1 MGHSVILWVEN
12 SGIEQGGHV
21 PIGQTQ
27 NYELEAPVHYGIFRF
42 PDVSLYIFHI
52 LWLNGLFFFCYF

>member
-27 NYELEAPVHYGIFRF
+27 NYELGAPVHYGIFRF
-42 PDVSLYIFHI
+42 PSLDTVQVR
-52 LWLNGLFFFCYF
+52 NTV